1 MGGNGRTGILHCD
14 IFVELFF
21 HFHFLFWLWLVGV
34 ITGSIYSSG
43 GGETIFTRTDG
54 MFFIMLGLLII
65 SMVLNGV
72 YEEADWQ
79 GQPAPFYVMLIP
91 PVAIFRALYL
101 LNKQAMTWETLTVDH
116 ELSNTFGWLLLSSV
130 IWLVLDNYL
139 SNAMPRQYGTR
150 RRWDYPFQTLVTFVK
165 EKVHPGIQT
174 QDTIKTN
181 GKNTDIHLQVNPIE
195 NGSIQEDNDVT
206 DERGL

>member
-1 MGGNGRTGILHCD
+1 
-14 IFVELFF
+14 
-21 HFHFLFWLWLVGV
+21 
-34 ITGSIYSSG
+34 
-43 GGETIFTRTDG
+43 
-54 MFFIMLGLLII
+54 MLGLLII

-72 YEEADWQ
+72 YEEADWK

-130 IWLVLDNYL
+130 IFLVLDNYL
-139 SNAMPRQYGTR
+139 SNVMPRQYGTR
-150 RRWDYPFQTLVTFVK
+150 RRWDYPFKMLVNFVK
-165 EKVHPGIQT
+165 EKVHPGIQKN
-174 QDTIKTN
+174 DTIKTN
-181 GKNTDIHLQVNPIE
+181 EKYRYTSTSKSIE

-206 DERGL
+206 DERGLVLNKT